1 MSRTMGGMMGSQ
13 RPGAPPSG
21 RRGGRRGR
29 GGRAGRGKQRYQDPK
44 LTPHYQSFL
53 EKYGKGQPG
62 AASQDPYYQRNPAY
76 EQKQPQYGPPE
87 GGWNPQQQQQ
97 WAGMSP
103 GARTAMQT
111 ARRQQAEQA
120 SQFQGGQYQP
130 TARRI
135 RSRRASFSGPM
146 ISGRRRGH
154 HRQVTDQAKRL
165 ARARAS
171 SINADVVAAINAR
184 AATAFGL
191 PPSGLA
197 AARCSAA
204 NSDKWRSATQ
214 RASSRS
220 ESARAPVAKCC

>member
-1 MSRTMGGMMGSQ
+1 MGGMMGSQ

-130 TARRI
+130 GPWRGPGDMPENLANRTANPIPESIFQRPYDQRP
-135 RSRRASFSGPM
+135 APGAPPPGYGPGQTPGQGQGKLNQR
-146 ISGRRRGH
+146 GRGGGYQRPGGNRFWPTTFRPGGG
-154 HRQVTDQAKRL
+154 TL
-165 ARARAS
+165 
-171 SINADVVAAINAR
+171 
-184 AATAFGL
+184 FG
-191 PPSGLA
+191 G
-197 AARCSAA
+197 
-204 NSDKWRSATQ
+204 Q
-214 RASSRS
+214 FG
-220 ESARAPVAKCC
+220 